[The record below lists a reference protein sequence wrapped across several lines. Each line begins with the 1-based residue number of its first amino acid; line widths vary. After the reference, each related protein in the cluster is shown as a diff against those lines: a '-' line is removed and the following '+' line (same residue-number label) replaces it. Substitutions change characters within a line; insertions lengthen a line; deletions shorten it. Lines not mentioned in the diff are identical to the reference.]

1 MLLLDDFI
9 KDLKRVNQFGDEL
22 VTNDEPTADLIR
34 WINKYRRAVAKLTA
48 WSWLMKSFTITV
60 VEGTQLITIDATIKK
75 LVAISDGRGGAL
87 KKITMQD
94 AVKWHTP
101 ASGGTDNNCIGFF
114 TDLGVDGTTGARIIK
129 VYGMPGAAGTL
140 TAYGTT
146 TFTDFTLNSIGTSAN
161 FLPFS
166 DEIMDM
172 ISELV
177 SARVAKFKK
186 DPDWAIQE
194 NIAWANLR
202 IAMGEDQSDPID
214 DVTTPLP
221 PYYRRVKAM
230 RRGGSVV

>member
-22 VTNDEPTADLIR
+22 VTNDEPTADIIR
-34 WINKYRRAVAKLTA
+34 WINKFRRAVAKLTA
-48 WSWLMKSFTITV
+48 WSWLMKAFTINV
-60 VEGTQLITIDATIKK
+60 VAGSQVITIDSSIKK
-75 LVAISDGRGGAL
+75 LVAISDSRGGAL
-87 KKITMQD
+87 KKVTMQD

-101 ASGGTDNNCIGFF
+101 AAGGTDNNCIGFF
-114 TDLGVDGTTGARIIK
+114 TDLGVDPTTGARIIK
-129 VYGMPGAAGTL
+129 VYGMPGATGTL

-146 TFTDFTLNSIGTSAN
+146 TFTDFTLASIGTNAN

-166 DEIMDM
+166 DEIVDM

-177 SARVAKFKK
+177 SSRIQKFKQN
-186 DPDWAIQE
+186 PEWALQE
-194 NIAWANLR
+194 KIAWDNLR